1 MEQDRVRPPALRRKI
16 CSAEDAAALI
26 GNGMTIGSGGFTPS
40 GTPKAVPRA
49 LAARI
54 EEAHAQGHPFAIR
67 LFTGASTSP
76 DLDGAL
82 ARVSGVSFRMPYN
95 GDATMRAKINA
106 GETAYV
112 DLHLSKVAPW
122 VRAGFFGKV
131 DIAVIEAAAILEDGG
146 IVPTLAVGNNKTWLD
161 LAEKVIIEVNSWHNP
176 AIHGLHDIWGG
187 DLHPEERLPIPIR
200 RPDDR
205 IGETV
210 FRVDP
215 DKIAAI
221 VLTNEPDQ
229 NASFRDTDDSA
240 RQIAGHL
247 MEFFRH
253 ETAHGR
259 LPPALPPLQSGVG
272 NVANAVMAAF
282 VDSPFEN
289 LFAYTEVIQDG
300 MLAMIHSGKM
310 RAVSGSAFSVSRDAV
325 EILNRD
331 METLREKLIL
341 RPQEISNNPEIIRR
355 LGCVTMN
362 TMIEADIYGNV
373 NSTRVMGS
381 RVQNGIGGSG
391 DFARSSHLSIFMAPS
406 TAKNSAISAIVPMTA
421 HVDHISQ
428 DVQIMVTEQGL
439 ADLRGLPARQ
449 RARLII
455 ERCAHPEY
463 RPMLKDYLIR
473 AENGVYGGETPHL
486 LTESLCWHQRFIETG
501 SMRI

>member
-1 MEQDRVRPPALRRKI
+1 MEQDRVRPLALQRKI
-16 CSAEDAAALI
+16 CNAEDAAALI
-26 GNGMTIGSGGFTPS
+26 HNGMTIGSGGFTPS

-54 EEAHAQGHPFAIR
+54 EEAHAVGQPFSVR

-82 ARVSGVSFRMPYN
+82 ARVNGVSFRMPYN
-95 GDATMRAKINA
+95 GDATMRGRINA
-106 GETAYV
+106 GDTAYV
-112 DLHLSKVAPW
+112 DLHLSKVASW
-122 VRAGFFGKV
+122 VRAGFFGKIDV
-131 DIAVIEAAAILEDGG
+131 AIIEAAAILEDGG

-161 LAEKVIIEVNSWHNP
+161 MAEKVIIEVNAWHNP
-176 AIHGLHDIWGG
+176 AIHGLHDIWNG
-187 DLHPEERLPIPIR
+187 DLHPEERLAIPIR

-215 DKIAAI
+215 EKIAAI
-221 VLTNEPDQ
+221 VLTNEPDL
-229 NASFRDTDDSA
+229 NVSFRDTDESA

-253 ETAHGR
+253 ETKYGC

-310 RAVSGSAFSVSRDAV
+310 RAVSGSAFSVSSSAS

-331 METLREKLIL
+331 MASLREKLIL
-341 RPQEISNNPEIIRR
+341 RPQEISNNPEVIRR

-373 NSTRVMGS
+373 NSTRLMGS

-391 DFARSSHLSIFMAPS
+391 DFARSAHVSIFMAPS
-406 TAKNSAISAIVPMTA
+406 TAKAGAISSIVPMTA
-421 HVDHISQ
+421 HVDHINQ

-439 ADLRGLPARQ
+439 ADLRGLSARQ

-455 ERCAHPEY
+455 DHCAHPDY
-463 RPMLKDYLIR
+463 RPMLKDYLTR
-473 AENGVYGGETPHL
+473 ATNSPGGGETPHL
-486 LTESLCWHQRFIETG
+486 LTESLAWHQRFLDTG
-501 SMRI
+501 TMHS